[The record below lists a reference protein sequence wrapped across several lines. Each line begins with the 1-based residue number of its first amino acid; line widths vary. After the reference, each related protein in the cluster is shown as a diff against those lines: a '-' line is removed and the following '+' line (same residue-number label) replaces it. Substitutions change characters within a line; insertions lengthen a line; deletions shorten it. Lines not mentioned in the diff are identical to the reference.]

1 MNDFLYYSPTEFI
14 FGHNAEAQTAEALA
28 RHGARRVL
36 IVYGGGSVVRS
47 GLLDRVTATLRERQM
62 PYALLG
68 GVQPNPLDDKV
79 REGIALA
86 RREKTDFLLPVG
98 GGSVI
103 DTAKAIACGVPYEG
117 DFWDFFSGKRAVEEA
132 LPVGVV
138 LTIPAAGSEASGNSV
153 ITLRQ
158 GMQKLSLRT
167 PRALRPRF
175 AVMDPELT
183 FTLPPEQTAA
193 GIVDMM
199 VHIFER
205 YFTNT
210 PDCSLTDRL
219 CEGALCS
226 IVEEAR
232 RLLHDPRDYGA
243 RANIM
248 WAGTIAHGG
257 ICGTGRQED
266 WASHFME
273 HELSALYNV
282 THGAGLAVIVPAWM
296 EYIAGEKSGKLAQF
310 ARRVMQV
317 PDNGDTLVDAR
328 EGIRR
333 LKAFFRELGMPLT
346 FREIGAREEDIPEL
360 VRRLHLHKGPV
371 IGAFRPLGPADT
383 EAIYRLACRG

>member
-1 MNDFLYYSPTEFI
+1 MNDFMYYSPTEFI
-14 FGHNAEAQTAEALA
+14 FGRNAEAQTGEALA
-28 RHGARRVL
+28 RYGAHRVL
-36 IVYGGGSVVRS
+36 VVYGGGSVVRS
-47 GLLDRVTATLRERQM
+47 GLLRRVEEALRAQGM
-62 PYALLG
+62 PYATLG
-68 GVQPNPLDDKV
+68 GIQPNPLDDKV
-79 REGIALA
+79 REGIELA
-86 RREKTDFLLPVG
+86 RREQTDFLLPVG

-117 DFWDFFSGKRAVEEA
+117 DFWDFFCGKATVEKA

-167 PRALRPRF
+167 PRALRPKF
-175 AVMDPELT
+175 SIMNPELT
-183 FTLPPEQTAA
+183 FTLPPGQTAA

-199 VHIFER
+199 VHIMER
-205 YFTNT
+205 YFSNT
-210 PDCSLTDRL
+210 PECSLTDRL
-219 CEGALCS
+219 CEGALTS
-226 IVEEAR
+226 IMEEAR
-232 RLLHDPRDYGA
+232 KLLHDPKDYGA

-257 ICGTGRQED
+257 ICGTGREED

-296 EYIAGEKSGKLAQF
+296 AYLAEEKKEKLGQF
-310 ARRVMQV
+310 AHRVMLV
-317 PDNGDTLVDAR
+317 PDSGDAAADAR

-333 LKAFFRELGMPLT
+333 LKGFFREIGMPLT

-360 VRRLHLHKGPV
+360 VRRLHLHKGPTV
-371 IGAFRPLGPADT
+371 GFFKPLTPTDT
-383 EAIYRLACRG
+383 EAIFRLACQE